1 MLRNIKI
8 LSFGPRDTCRRHL
21 VPGQVPRFVHPGEGG
36 HAHLRRRRADA
47 HRHLRLAQ
55 EQRALQRL
63 PHPAARHPG
72 RPGLCRRR
80 QHQHLRLVLA
90 LGHTPDRPAARSG
103 LCRPLQGDRQL
114 QLLPRPHRRGGGER
128 DQRHQHREARTVHGR
143 VYAVRALCYTE
154 LLKTFCKAYE
164 PDTAQSELGVVLR
177 TKYLRPRRHAAH
189 RSTTRT
195 SSYSTT
201 WPRPRN
207 ASTRRT
213 TPTATST

>member
-1 MLRNIKI
+1 MLPGTVPDGTPIHLRTRLNILIRDYEHVTQYKI

-21 VPGQVPRFVHPGEGG
+21 MPGQVPRFVHPGEGG

-72 RPGLCRRR
+72 RSGLCRRR

-143 VYAVRALCYTE
+143 GLRRACA
-154 LLKTFCKAYE
+154 LLYRA
-164 PDTAQSELGVVLR
+164 AQDLLQGL
-177 TKYLRPRRHAAH
+177 
-189 RSTTRT
+189 
-195 SSYSTT
+195 
-201 WPRPRN
+201 
-207 ASTRRT
+207 
-213 TPTATST
+213 